1 MRLVSQDETYDF
13 PYEHVV
19 VYRNETSVVCGIM
32 PDIREKVLLG
42 KYNSKA
48 KAIKVMEMLRSAY
61 VGLPILFQN
70 VDMNESVV
78 DKLKEWKRDG
88 IVLIHD
94 NAEAKIE
101 QVNNAIFQFPQDED
115 VEV

>member
-1 MRLVSQDETYDF
+1 MRLVSQDGTYDF

-48 KAIKVMEMLRSAY
+48 KALKVMEMLRDAFAGKF
-61 VGLPILFQN
+61 VFKN
-70 VDMNESVV
+70 VDLDDSVFEL
-78 DKLKEWKRDG
+78 LKEWKSKGVVVTTNDDTQDVQY
-88 IVLIHD
+88 I
-94 NAEAKIE
+94 
-101 QVNNAIFQFPQDED
+101 NNTIFQFPQDEEI
-115 VEV
+115 EV

>member
-48 KAIKVMEMLRSAY
+48 KALKVMEMLREEYQKYYSNNGGGMMATAEFY
-61 VGLPILFQN
+61 VQPFAFN
-70 VDMNESVV
+70 HPKV
-78 DKLKEWKRDG
+78 
-88 IVLIHD
+88 
-94 NAEAKIE
+94 
-101 QVNNAIFQFPQDED
+101 FQFPQDEEI
-115 VEV
+115 EV

>member
-1 MRLVSQDETYDF
+1 MRLISQDGTYDF

-42 KYNSKA
+42 KYSSKSKA
-48 KAIKVMEMLRSAY
+48 LKVMEMLREEY
-61 VGLPILFQN
+61 
-70 VDMNESVV
+70 
-78 DKLKEWKRDG
+78 LKHIYGSGGEMATRDLY
-88 IVLIHD
+88 IPPFAFIPPKVF
-94 NAEAKIE
+94 K
-101 QVNNAIFQFPQDED
+101 FPADEE

>member
-1 MRLVSQDETYDF
+1 MRLISQDGTYDF

-42 KYNSKA
+42 KYSSKD
-48 KAIKVMEMLRSAY
+48 KALKVMEMLREEY
-61 VGLPILFQN
+61 
-70 VDMNESVV
+70 
-78 DKLKEWKRDG
+78 LKHLYGSGGEMATRDLY
-88 IVLIHD
+88 IPPFAFIPPKVF
-94 NAEAKIE
+94 K
-101 QVNNAIFQFPQDED
+101 FPDDSE

>member
-1 MRLVSQDETYDF
+1 MRLISQDETYDF

-48 KAIKVMEMLRSAY
+48 KALKVMEMLREEYDY
-61 VGLPILFQN
+61 VRTFETICNGSSNYPNLP
-70 VDMNESVV
+70 SY
-78 DKLKEWKRDG
+78 
-88 IVLIHD
+88 
-94 NAEAKIE
+94 
-101 QVNNAIFQFPQDED
+101 IFQFPKHEEI
-115 VEV
+115 EV

>member
-1 MRLVSQDETYDF
+1 MRLISQDETYDF

-48 KAIKVMEMLRSAY
+48 KVLKVMEMLREEY
-61 VGLPILFQN
+61 LETVYDYRTKPK
-70 VDMNESVV
+70 V
-78 DKLKEWKRDG
+78 
-88 IVLIHD
+88 
-94 NAEAKIE
+94 
-101 QVNNAIFQFPQDED
+101 FQFPKNEE

>member
-1 MRLVSQDETYDF
+1 MRLVSQDGTYDF

-48 KAIKVMEMLRSAY
+48 KAIKVMEMLRDAFAGKF
-61 VGLPILFQN
+61 VFKN
-70 VDMNESVV
+70 VNLDDSVFEL
-78 DKLKEWKRDG
+78 LKEWKSKGVVVKTNDDTQDVQY
-88 IVLIHD
+88 I
-94 NAEAKIE
+94 
-101 QVNNAIFQFPQDED
+101 NNAIFQFPKDE
-115 VEV
+115 EIEI